1 MFVNSLLV
9 VHSFKMEVNNNDK
22 RKSLTKTGEL
32 NLVITSIIP
41 QTVTNDFTTVIK
53 SGNDSTLENLLEFR
67 SLMSD
72 SFKTN
77 VNVPA
82 DGDITEQKEKS
93 YSSDVKDFIQKILE
107 RKETEKCDEE
117 NSSIEKDKS
126 GSDSGCKSE
135 QNDSSNSSHSASELV
150 ILKKQKI
157 DESVDSPV
165 AFATMASSTPIKMRE
180 HQKVNLDIS
189 GVGFLSF
196 TADEKC
202 QEKQKNSS
210 LNDSDFESMDQDQ
223 YESIMNEKIMDKDA
237 TLINSA
243 GSKNKSSDKENLT
256 VSLISRTSS
265 ISDFKQNFKMIIE
278 ETVKRTPM
286 AIRRAFNMDCD
297 SGSNSGSSKP
307 SKFMNLFS
315 STKKLKKKQNSLKK
329 KRSKKSGSGLKR
341 YPLTKE
347 NLKKYLL
354 TEAVDKENVE
364 WGENFDYSFLC
375 EPASSDVDE
384 NENSNNYISYNTSL
398 DSSIEMLKSPL
409 VPHFRI
415 DPPSELSSLSRT
427 SSSSSFVNLRRD
439 IYHPAC
445 DYVNHTIKCSYA
457 SKIAISTTLRRS
469 ISDPMNFTLKKTD
482 FESDGSE
489 IKLALEAN
497 TTQTSQA
504 SVKNLSKITVSIL
517 VTKLI
522 VNLSYKLLIRFGFV
536 SLLTSLVYTQKA

>member
-1 MFVNSLLV
+1 MESLV
-9 VHSFKMEVNNNDK
+9 
-22 RKSLTKTGEL
+22 KTGEL
-32 NLVITSIIP
+32 KVVITSITP
-41 QTVTNDFTTVIK
+41 QTITNDFTTVIK
-53 SGNDSTLENLLEFR
+53 SGNDSTMENLLEFR

-82 DGDITEQKEKS
+82 DSDNTELKEKS
-93 YSSDVKDFIQKILE
+93 YSSDVKNFIQKILE
-107 RKETEKCDEE
+107 RKEIEKFDEE

-126 GSDSGCKSE
+126 ESDSGCKSE

-180 HQKVNLDIS
+180 HKKVNLDIS

-196 TADEKC
+196 TSDEKC
-202 QEKQKNSS
+202 SQEKQKNSS

-286 AIRRAFNMDCD
+286 AIRRAFNLDCD
-297 SGSNSGSSKP
+297 PESSSKP

-315 STKKLKKKQNSLKK
+315 STKKLKKKQSSVKK
-329 KRSKKSGSGLKR
+329 KRSKKSASVKR

-354 TEAVDKENVE
+354 TEIMDKENVE

-375 EPASSDVDE
+375 EPATSDVDE

-415 DPPSELSSLSRT
+415 DPPPSERSTTS
-427 SSSSSFVNLRRD
+427 SSSSSFVKLRRD
-439 IYHPAC
+439 LYHPAC

-457 SKIAISTTLRRS
+457 SKIAISTSLRRS
-469 ISDPMNFTLKKTD
+469 ISDPMNFTLKNTD
-482 FESDGSE
+482 FARDDSQL
-489 IKLALEAN
+489 KLALETN

-504 SVKNLSKITVSIL
+504 SVKNLSKISVSIL
-517 VTKLI
+517 VTEFIIYLPI
-522 VNLSYKLLIRFGFV
+522 
-536 SLLTSLVYTQKA
+536 

>member
-1 MFVNSLLV
+1 MDNT
-9 VHSFKMEVNNNDK
+9 EK
-22 RKSLTKTGEL
+22 RESVAKTGEL
-32 NLVITSIIP
+32 KVVITSIIP
-41 QTVTNDFTTVIK
+41 QTITNDFTTVIK

-77 VNVPA
+77 VNGPA
-82 DGDITEQKEKS
+82 DGDISGHKEKS

-107 RKETEKCDEE
+107 RKENEKCDDE

-157 DESVDSPV
+157 DEFVDSPV
-165 AFATMASSTPIKMRE
+165 AFATMASSTPIKMKE

-237 TLINSA
+237 TLMNSA

-265 ISDFKQNFKMIIE
+265 ISDFKHNFKMILE

-354 TEAVDKENVE
+354 TEAVEKENVE

-384 NENSNNYISYNTSL
+384 NETSNNYISYNTSL

-415 DPPSELSSLSRT
+415 DPPPSESLSSLSSLSRT
-427 SSSSSFVNLRRD
+427 SSSSSFLKLRRD

-469 ISDPMNFTLKKTD
+469 ISDPMNFTLKNND
-482 FESDGSE
+482 FESDDSE
-489 IKLALEAN
+489 LKLPLEAN

-504 SVKNLSKITVSIL
+504 SVKNLSIINVSTFCYGIY
-517 VTKLI
+517 
-522 VNLSYKLLIRFGFV
+522 N
-536 SLLTSLVYTQKA
+536 

>member
-1 MFVNSLLV
+1 MESLV
-9 VHSFKMEVNNNDK
+9 
-22 RKSLTKTGEL
+22 KTGEL
-32 NLVITSIIP
+32 KVVITSIIP
-41 QTVTNDFTTVIK
+41 QTITNDFTTVIK
-53 SGNDSTLENLLEFR
+53 SGNDSTMENLLEFR
-67 SLMSD
+67 SLLSD

-77 VNVPA
+77 VNGPA
-82 DGDITEQKEKS
+82 DSDLTEQKEKS

-107 RKETEKCDEE
+107 RKELEKCDSE

-135 QNDSSNSSHSASELV
+135 QNESSNSSQSASELV

-157 DESVDSPV
+157 DESEDCPV

-223 YESIMNEKIMDKDA
+223 YESIMNEKIMDKNA

-265 ISDFKQNFKMIIE
+265 ISDFKHNFKMIFE

-286 AIRRAFNMDCD
+286 AIRRAFNIDCD

-354 TEAVDKENVE
+354 TETMDKENVE

-375 EPASSDVDE
+375 EPATSDVDE

-415 DPPSELSSLSRT
+415 DPPSELSSLSST
-427 SSSSSFVNLRRD
+427 SSSFVTLRRD
-439 IYHPAC
+439 LYHPAC
-445 DYVNHTIKCSYA
+445 DYINHTIKCSYA
-457 SKIAISTTLRRS
+457 SKIAISTSLRRS
-469 ISDPMNFTLKKTD
+469 ISDPMNFTLKNTD
-482 FESDGSE
+482 FERDDSE
-489 IKLALEAN
+489 LKLALDAN

-504 SVKNLSKITVSIL
+504 SVKNLSKISVSIL
-517 VTKLI
+517 VTEFI

>member
-1 MFVNSLLV
+1 MNSLLV
-9 VHSFKMEVNNNDK
+9 VNGYKMEMDNEK
-22 RKSLTKTGEL
+22 MESSAKTREL
-32 NLVITSIIP
+32 KVVITSIIP
-41 QTVTNDFTTVIK
+41 QTITNDFTTVIK
-53 SGNDSTLENLLEFR
+53 SGNDSTMENLLEFR

-77 VNVPA
+77 VNAPA
-82 DGDITEQKEKS
+82 DGDITENKEKS

-107 RKETEKCDEE
+107 RKEIEKCDDE
-117 NSSIEKDKS
+117 NSSIDKS
-126 GSDSGCKSE
+126 ESDSGCKSE

-157 DESVDSPV
+157 DEFVDSPV
-165 AFATMASSTPIKMRE
+165 AFATMASSTPIKMKE

-223 YESIMNEKIMDKDA
+223 YESIMNDKIMDKDA
-237 TLINSA
+237 TLMNSA

-256 VSLISRTSS
+256 VSLISRASS
-265 ISDFKQNFKMIIE
+265 ITDFRHNFKMIIE

-286 AIRRAFNMDCD
+286 AIRRAFNIDCD
-297 SGSNSGSSKP
+297 SENNSGSSKS

-354 TEAVDKENVE
+354 TEAAEKENVE

-409 VPHFRI
+409 VPLFRI

-427 SSSSSFVNLRRD
+427 TSSSSSFVQLRRD

-482 FESDGSE
+482 FDSDDSE
-489 IKLALEAN
+489 LKLALEAN

-504 SVKNLSKITVSIL
+504 SVKHLSKLITVSI
-517 VTKLI
+517 
-522 VNLSYKLLIRFGFV
+522 
-536 SLLTSLVYTQKA
+536 